1 MQQLYA
7 GLGRGR
13 GWSGVGVGE
22 GGGRGGGG
30 GGGRV
35 EEPPVIKSFYKNNL
49 FISPLAPLKLPNQF
63 HQSINQLH
71 Q

>member
-1 MQQLYA
+1 M
-7 GLGRGR
+7 
-13 GWSGVGVGE
+13 V
-22 GGGRGGGG
+22 GGGG
-30 GGGRV
+30 GGGGGDGV